1 VWANTV
7 SLNTY
12 SLLFLFLRT
21 GINTSRGDA
30 HCSCHANNVGV
41 PPASGIVGLQWAC
54 VSYGERLTQSLKML
68 IAWNIS
74 SNVSKGRSTKDD
86 QIRKLERDF
95 KVMKDNY
102 DKICSEN
109 QQLNAL
115 FTRQQKDKEK
125 RRARDEAL
133 KEAREWRSSCERQV

>member
-1 VWANTV
+1 
-7 SLNTY
+7 
-12 SLLFLFLRT
+12 
-21 GINTSRGDA
+21 
-30 HCSCHANNVGV
+30 
-41 PPASGIVGLQWAC
+41 
-54 VSYGERLTQSLKML
+54 ML
-68 IAWNIS
+68 IARNIS
-74 SNVSKGRSTKDD
+74 SNVSKKRSTKGD

>member
-1 VWANTV
+1 
-7 SLNTY
+7 
-12 SLLFLFLRT
+12 
-21 GINTSRGDA
+21 
-30 HCSCHANNVGV
+30 
-41 PPASGIVGLQWAC
+41 
-54 VSYGERLTQSLKML
+54 ML
-68 IAWNIS
+68 IAWIIS

-133 KEAREWRSSCERQV
+133 KEARERCFSLVGGWSWHARLPRSRPQHPLCGSQEANVLNTAHLLM